1 MPSSENR
8 RRLEV
13 PRRMYDGLKQI
24 AVAEGRPVTSVVN
37 DLLSLALPNYCPTWE
52 QTEQLAKFGPDA
64 RRVLALAHEEAHYYR
79 HNYIGTE
86 HLLLGILRD
95 GQGVAARVLGSLGVE
110 LRAARDAAEAMLGE
124 PVEHPSSDEPAPP
137 PGWMPYVPRLRKVLS
152 LAAEEARRLGHDHV
166 GTEHLLLAI
175 IREGE
180 GVAAKILKQLGALDE
195 AARVQTLALLRQQDA
210 DGHTA

>member
-24 AVAEGRPVTSVVN
+24 AVAEGRPLTSVVT

-64 RRVLALAHEEAHYYR
+64 HRVLALAHEEAHYYR

-86 HLLLGILRD
+86 HMLLGILRE
-95 GQGVAARVLGSLGVE
+95 GQGVAAQALDSLGVG
-110 LRAARDAAEAMLGE
+110 LPAAREAVRDMIGHEEHPGSGE
-124 PVEHPSSDEPAPP
+124 PVPP

-152 LAAEEARRLGHDHV
+152 LAADEAQRLGHNHV

-175 IREGE
+175 VREGE
-180 GVAAKILKQLGALDE
+180 GGAAKILERFGALDE
-195 AARVQTLALLRQQDA
+195 AARVQTLALLEQRGA
-210 DGHTA
+210 DGHK

>member
-1 MPSSENR
+1 MPSSRNR

-24 AVAEGRPVTSVVN
+24 AATEGRPVTSVVT

-52 QTEQLAKFGPDA
+52 QNEQLARFDA
-64 RRVLALAHEEAHYYR
+64 RAHRVLALAHEEAHYYR

-86 HLLLGILRD
+86 HLLLGILRE
-95 GQGVAARVLGSLGVE
+95 GEGVAARALDSLGVNLPAVRE
-110 LRAARDAAEAMLGE
+110 AVRDMIGHE
-124 PVEHPSSDEPAPP
+124 EHPTGDEPLPP

-166 GTEHLLLAI
+166 GTEHLLLGI
-175 IREGE
+175 VREGE
-180 GVAAKILKQLGALDE
+180 GVAAKILERFGAFDE
-195 AARVQTLALLRQQDA
+195 AARVQTLALLKQRDA
-210 DGHTA
+210 DGHN